1 MSANERPWESG
12 EVIQSCVI
20 EFDVD
25 EPVVRIRGQKA
36 IRYPLGQEVKFSD
49 VEIIVAEADLP
60 FWNGDLRERGLTG
73 SFLYCSPNAQFPNGV
88 LQVVRLD
95 LGRTCWTTGRKTS

>member
-1 MSANERPWESG
+1 MSAKERPWESE

-25 EPVVRIRGQKA
+25 EPIVWIRGQKA
-36 IRYPLGQEVKFSD
+36 IRYPIGQEVKFSD
-49 VEIIVAEADLP
+49 VEILVAESDLP
-60 FWNGDLRERGLTG
+60 FWNGELREKGLSG
-73 SFLYCSPNAQFPNGV
+73 SFLRCKPNAQFPYGV

-95 LGRTCWTTGRKTS
+95 RGSTCWTTGRQMS